1 MSAMQPRRKGG
12 RRSASPGIT
21 AKISETAFVRSDAL
35 PWFPFLSEQ
44 VHVKLC
50 KVNRTSGEMAL
61 LVRVSPG
68 GTLGPHYY
76 HGVAATY
83 TVRGSWRHCGNGF
96 VAQPG
101 DVVIAPAGST
111 HILEAVGDDPVEA
124 FVHLTGALEFRDEDG
139 NTVCIENA
147 ETLHGRYLAHCALHG
162 IDALDITQ

>member
-1 MSAMQPRRKGG
+1 MHAGRKGAG
-12 RRSASPGIT
+12 KRAAAQAAGVVHDNRFVASE
-21 AKISETAFVRSDAL
+21 SL

-61 LVRVSPG
+61 LVRVAPG

-83 TVRGSWRHCGNGF
+83 TVRGRWRHRGKST
-96 VAQPG
+96 VAGPG
-101 DVVIAPAGST
+101 DIMMASAGST
-111 HILEAVGDDPVEA
+111 HVLETVGDDPVEA

-139 NTVCIENA
+139 GTLCIENA

-162 IDALDITQ
+162 IQIEDITQ

>member
-1 MSAMQPRRKGG
+1 MTPTPARRKGK
-12 RRSASPGIT
+12 RRAPDVAPPAVSFVASNT
-21 AKISETAFVRSDAL
+21 L

-83 TVRGSWRHCGNGF
+83 TVRGSWRHR
-96 VAQPG
+96 AQGWIAGPG
-101 DVVIAPAGST
+101 DVVIASAGTT
-111 HILEAVGDDPVEA
+111 HVLEAVGEEFVEA
-124 FVHLTGALEFRDEDG
+124 FVHLIGALEFRDEEG
-139 NTVCIENA
+139 RTLCIENA

-162 IDALDITQ
+162 IEAVDITQ